1 MSTINLD
8 SAQTQLPN
16 LIKEAISGKE
26 VIITKD
32 GKPLVKLV
40 PVATPKPKALFG
52 SAKDLISI
60 SEDFDAPLDDFQE
73 YSS

>member
-1 MSTINLD
+1 MSTSFNIK
-8 SAQTQLPN
+8 STQKPD
-16 LIKEAISGKE
+16 EPE

-40 PVATPKPKALFG
+40 PVATPKPKPLFG
-52 SAKDLISI
+52 SAKDLISM

>member
-8 SAQTQLPN
+8 SAQTQLPD
-16 LIKEAISGKE
+16 LIKDAISGKE

-40 PVATPKPKALFG
+40 PVATAKPKPMFG
-52 SAKDLISI
+52 SAKDIISM
-60 SEDFDAPLDDFQE
+60 SENFHAPLDDFQE

>member
-40 PVATPKPKALFG
+40 PVATPKSKPLFG
-52 SAKDLISI
+52 SAKGLISM

>member
-1 MSTINLD
+1 MSTINLE
-8 SAQTQLPN
+8 SAQNQLPD

-26 VIITKD
+26 VIIAKD

-40 PVATPKPKALFG
+40 PLTAQKPKPLFG
-52 SAKDLISI
+52 SAKNLISM

-73 YSS
+73 YL

>member
-16 LIKEAISGKE
+16 LIKEAISGKV

-52 SAKDLISI
+52 SAKDLISM